1 MKGEFKKIQVNLINF
16 DLRMFV
22 NLYLLRST
30 KSSSGNINAK
40 ISFLYGESV
49 CLLISRYTVG
59 RFNKC
64 PTKIIGSPN
73 MLITRLLHSRTVYFK
88 GTLAYRKG
96 HQ

>member
-49 CLLISRYTVG
+49 CLLISR
-59 RFNKC
+59 
-64 PTKIIGSPN
+64 
-73 MLITRLLHSRTVYFK
+73 HSWEIQQMPYK
-88 GTLAYRKG
+88 NYRVPKYADYKTAA
-96 HQ
+96 